1 MLRITASMLS
11 RRTLRMPLPPPVAYA
26 PEAFRLRSV
35 RGLHV
40 FVKTMAGHDDF
51 CKVEVGDGADAGD
64 LKDAVIAKLKL
75 EMAPTSVRLLREVE
89 GGGAPVALDS
99 RRALAGQG
107 VVAGSSVL
115 VEMLLLSYPTHAQ
128 EQQLAQKQQL
138 ARDQRLYAAVATLE
152 SLVALGYVL
161 RRDF

>member
-1 MLRITASMLS
+1 MLRITASLLS
-11 RRTLRMPLPPPVAYA
+11 RRPLRVPLPPPVVYA
-26 PEAFRLRSV
+26 PEALRLRSV

-107 VVAGSSVL
+107 VLAGSSVL
-115 VEMLLLSYPTHAQ
+115 VEMLLGYPSHAQ

-138 ARDQRLYAAVATLE
+138 ARDQRLDAVVAALE
-152 SLVALGYVL
+152 ALVALGFVL

>member
-1 MLRITASMLS
+1 
-11 RRTLRMPLPPPVAYA
+11 
-26 PEAFRLRSV
+26 
-35 RGLHV
+35 
-40 FVKTMAGHDDF
+40 MAGHDDF

-107 VVAGSSVL
+107 VLAGSSVL
-115 VEMLLLSYPTHAQ
+115 VEMLLGYPSHAQ

-138 ARDQRLYAAVATLE
+138 ARDQRLDAVVAALE
-152 SLVALGYVL
+152 ALVALGFVL